1 MENWYDNI
9 LDYNKSQYQADYGN
23 TLYGINENGI
33 YGDPYGNQ
41 GRGMN
46 DTRYKTDS
54 RYSTYTA
61 DRKNFIQNNIESQKA
76 YQDFTEE
83 LVKSA
88 NQYYRAF
95 NKPNYNK
102 DNNLFLRWVDLVD
115 AGLPKNSLASFFDP
129 NTKKLRMSW
138 KATNKDAYGNNPKL
152 INSLEQY
159 IRQVRNDQLVG
170 NRHNDLVKEGVRYFY
185 KDTNGDTHW
194 VDPAVAKSGK
204 YKVSTIGNSTQEGI
218 TKWTD
223 YELTG
228 LTDNTQN
235 EGDNEGDGKGGSQ
248 VYPRTESSKRNV
260 ISTIGTSLKGII
272 PDLLATSRLAN
283 SIRTNNRVARTIRQS
298 LNPVFK
304 DTYERYSPIT
314 GAFSEMQFRNRQ
326 AADVRKLAARPF
338 TSDASLTLAGKLD
351 ANRQANDLEYQGFLA
366 DDKEIKRTQNEALLR
381 QEDNMARRSKVANWN
396 RASINQTNRERAQL
410 EASRLKSNWGS
421 WDNYLSGIETRL
433 RTRQELNR
441 DRDENFKLQ
450 TELYNIDNEYDQA
463 AQDIQSRMR
472 SWIASGK
479 DLTTMPTYVEDSRK
493 LAKLNNWKKIKYLG
507 AQANVYGQPYSH
519 ELLNK
524 SAFDVLNSKYR
535 SGGKLRTKPLVT
547 PKFQKG
553 GSFDSFFTIYQPIQT
568 PQVPKRQAQRV
579 AAQSK
584 ESSSEEDDLQDF
596 VKNATAD
603 IDGLPNEMEAV
614 RTEIQNTLLLNKL
627 IGASSTDLAIAL
639 NKCKFKMK
647 QASNNKKRFDK
658 TLDIV
663 TKNNSLDE
671 IAITDSG
678 RILAQDKE
686 NGGKVKEVDLSQLN
700 DSYIPL
706 TVSNLLWM
714 RQYSPRF
721 MFENGDVI
729 TSTIENSMSYDV
741 FQKMLKEAEVSLG
754 HDKYSETGTSD
765 KQALAALNTLQKM
778 SKEDR
783 AQAINNAVD
792 GIYEYNV
799 TTNTN
804 ANQIKSLITY
814 LSNALPKK
822 AKVWAA
828 LRLNRNNP
836 DNPISP
842 EATEAAV
849 VSMVAQY
856 LGGEVVNE
864 TTRSVKYKKDES
876 DGSSSSSGSS
886 SGSSKA
892 SEKMTFLTGVQNGYG
907 GAAEERVLNLGGQAN
922 FRVTG
927 TVYGAIADAD
937 GSPII
942 DSTLSD
948 ILSKSGLSGISNT
961 NSIWFGDQLIS
972 PTQFNK
978 VAINNSGGFRAIL
991 PCVKNGTQVRPNF
1004 ELMDSFNAIVQ
1015 QVNKEVN
1022 DNTTYEQRQ
1031 KLLEQKIAAKPELR
1045 ELLTATGKLDE
1056 NKFQP
1061 FFIVQ
1066 GLASDLNFEFKDP
1079 KNSKFM
1085 QETKNTS
1092 DTDYFKTVTKS
1103 GDYDAD
1109 DSLFGDMFGF
1119 YDKVYKSDIF
1129 IPITIHNRLSA
1140 IIFSGQKI
1148 ADSRAMQ
1155 IEQEYQTWNKNQ
1167 KITSNSNLLGI

>member
-1 MENWYDNI
+1 MANWYDNI

-33 YGDPYGNQ
+33 YGNPYGNQ

-88 NQYYRAF
+88 NQYYKAF
-95 NKPNYNK
+95 DKPNYNK
-102 DNNLFLRWVDLVD
+102 DNNLFLRWVGLVD

-185 KDTNGDTHW
+185 KDMNGNTHW
-194 VDPAVAKSGK
+194 VDPEVAKSGK
-204 YKVSTIGNSTQEGI
+204 YKVSTIGNPTQEGI

-235 EGDNEGDGKGGSQ
+235 EVDDKGGSDIFTREEL
-248 VYPRTESSKRNV
+248 PKRNV

-304 DTYERYSPIT
+304 DTYERYSPVT

-326 AADVRKLAARPF
+326 AANVRKLAARPF

-381 QEDNMARRSKVANWN
+381 QEDNMARRSEVANWN

-433 RTRQELNR
+433 RTRQELNK
-441 DRDENFKLQ
+441 DRDEKFKLQ
-450 TELYNIDNEYDQA
+450 TELYNIDSEYDQA
-463 AQDIQSRMR
+463 AQDIQSRIR

-479 DLTTMPTYVEDSRK
+479 DLTTMPTYAEDSRK

-553 GSFDSFFTIYQPIQT
+553 GSFDSFFTMYQPIQT
-568 PQVPKRQAQRV
+568 PHPSRQAQR
-579 AAQSK
+579 AAVQSK

-647 QASNNKKRFDK
+647 QAANNKKRFDK

-678 RILAQDKE
+678 KILAQDKE
-686 NGGKVKEVDLSQLN
+686 NGGKVKEVDLSQLS

-836 DNPISP
+836 DNPVSP

-864 TTRSVKYKKDES
+864 TTRSVKYKKDET
-876 DGSSSSSGSS
+876 DGSNSSSSKSGKGGIGDMDMNIPTRFLAGYGNQSTFVLNPGTSS
-886 SGSSKA
+886 AYQVLSTSLPLTDKEDKALGVNTTLQKA
-892 SEKMTFLTGVQNGYG
+892 SEGNYSGILDWNNTSFGGNLIDSSAFGGIVLTDSRIHSVDFPI
-907 GAAEERVLNLGGQAN
+907 NLKVYN
-922 FRVTG
+922 ETG
-927 TVYGAIADAD
+927 KIIPNISPSIVKAKQDAD
-937 GSPII
+937 KEIKSKGIDLNEVASIKKNYQIINEIYQSKGLAPAYTADGKPTQQWRRFGVMNAAGDSNIIGMNSLTDSSLLREIQDDTVIDNLIKVVQDETFEHGNLIFSDDEFYQGTLWIPVIEDYSSARVGLKDSGSEAYAM
-942 DSTLSD
+942 DSAQQ
-948 ILSKSGLSGISNT
+948 ISNAANMWRT
-961 NSIWFGDQLIS
+961 DRKVS
-972 PTQFNK
+972 NK
-978 VAINNSGGFRAIL
+978 
-991 PCVKNGTQVRPNF
+991 
-1004 ELMDSFNAIVQ
+1004 
-1015 QVNKEVN
+1015 
-1022 DNTTYEQRQ
+1022 
-1031 KLLEQKIAAKPELR
+1031 
-1045 ELLTATGKLDE
+1045 
-1056 NKFQP
+1056 
-1061 FFIVQ
+1061 
-1066 GLASDLNFEFKDP
+1066 
-1079 KNSKFM
+1079 
-1085 QETKNTS
+1085 
-1092 DTDYFKTVTKS
+1092 
-1103 GDYDAD
+1103 
-1109 DSLFGDMFGF
+1109 
-1119 YDKVYKSDIF
+1119 
-1129 IPITIHNRLSA
+1129 
-1140 IIFSGQKI
+1140 
-1148 ADSRAMQ
+1148 
-1155 IEQEYQTWNKNQ
+1155 
-1167 KITSNSNLLGI
+1167 